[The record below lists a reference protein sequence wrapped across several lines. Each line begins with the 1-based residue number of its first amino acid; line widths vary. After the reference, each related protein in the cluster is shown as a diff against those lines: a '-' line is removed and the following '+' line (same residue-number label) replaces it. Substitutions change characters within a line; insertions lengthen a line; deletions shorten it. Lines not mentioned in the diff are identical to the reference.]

1 MMLKLFH
8 INMMLLEYIDDQ
20 RRINTVK
27 IVIGAQ
33 SLSKITIFD

>member
-1 MMLKLFH
+1 M
-8 INMMLLEYIDDQ
+8 NMMLLEYIADQ

-33 SLSKITIFD
+33 PRSQITIFD